1 MFEGQRILALIP
13 ARGGSKGLPGKNI
26 RDLHGKPLI
35 AWSIQAAKQSQY
47 IDRTIVSTDSADIA
61 ATAKEYGA
69 ETPFI
74 RPAELATDHSSGMD
88 VCLHALEWFS
98 NKNDAYNLL
107 LILQPTSP
115 LRTVS
120 DIDTA
125 IETMG
130 EKQAKAVV
138 SVCETDHHPW
148 WSNQLPQNGNMKGF
162 LRPEVLNKNRQE
174 LPTYYRLNGAIY
186 LVDAEVIKKTRSFYG
201 PETFA
206 YVMPTERSIDIDTL
220 QDLLVAEAYLAH

>member
-1 MFEGQRILALIP
+1 MFREQRILALIP

-35 AWSIQAAKQSQY
+35 AWSIEAAKQSNY
-47 IDRTIVSTDSADIA
+47 IDRIIVSTDSMDIA
-61 ATAKEYGA
+61 TIATKYGA
-69 ETPFI
+69 EVPFM
-74 RPAELATDHSSGMD
+74 RPAELATDNSSGMD
-88 VCLHALEWFS
+88 VCLHALQWFS
-98 NKNDAYNLL
+98 DKNDNYDLL

-115 LRTVS
+115 LRTIS
-120 DIDTA
+120 DIDAA
-125 IETMG
+125 IETIG

-148 WSNQLPQNGNMKGF
+148 WSNELPQDGNMEGF

-186 LVDAEVIKKTRSFYG
+186 LIDTKVLKKTRSFYG

-220 QDLLVAEAYLAH
+220 LDFLVAEAYLAQ

>member
-1 MFEGQRILALIP
+1 MFKGQRILALIP

-26 RDLHGKPLI
+26 RTLHGKPLI
-35 AWSIQAAKQSQY
+35 AWSIEAAKKSKY
-47 IDRTIVSTDSADIA
+47 VDRTIVSTDSSEIA
-61 ATAKEYGA
+61 AIAEEYGG
-69 ETPFI
+69 ELPFK
-74 RPAELATDHSSGMD
+74 RPAELAADNSTGID
-88 VCLHALEWFS
+88 VCLHAMEWLS
-98 NKNDAYNLL
+98 EKNDIYDLL

-115 LRTVS
+115 LRTTS
-120 DIDTA
+120 DIDAA
-125 IETMG
+125 IATLDA
-130 EKQAKAVV
+130 KQAKALV

-148 WSNQLPQNGNMKGF
+148 WSNQLPKDGNMKNF

-186 LVDAEVIKKTRSFYG
+186 LIETKLIKKTRSFYG

-220 QDLLVAEAYLAH
+220 SDFHLAEAYLAQ